1 MSNSAGRP
9 KQTTPNEWV
18 QAALDEIE
26 HQGVD
31 GLKVEKVARR
41 LGVSKG
47 GFYHHFADRR
57 ELLGAALELW
67 QQRFVV
73 ELTARLDAIE
83 DPAQRLHA
91 TLEQALVELEPTVIV
106 RLHTAVEE
114 PLVAEALAKA
124 TRTRLKLLTRTFEQ
138 LGMKRTE
145 AGHRALTAYGVYL
158 GIAELRREDP
168 ELLRT
173 PARRRAY
180 LADLEATLKSLSV
193 KSLRSE

>member
-1 MSNSAGRP
+1 VTAGRP
-9 KQTTPNEWV
+9 TQTAPEAWV

-26 HQGVD
+26 QEGVD

-57 ELLGAALELW
+57 ELLRAALELW
-67 QQRFVV
+67 QQRYVI
-73 ELTARLDAIE
+73 ELSARLAGIE
-83 DPAQRLHA
+83 DPSERLHA
-91 TLEQALVELEPTVIV
+91 TLIQALVELEPTVIV
-106 RLHTAVEE
+106 RLMAAIEE
-114 PLVAEALAKA
+114 PLVADALATA
-124 TRTRLKLLTRTFEQ
+124 TRTRLALLARTFRE
-138 LGMKRTE
+138 LGIEPAE

-158 GIAELRREDP
+158 GIAQLRREDP

-180 LADLEATLKSLSV
+180 LAELEATLTAQK
-193 KSLRSE
+193 